1 MKQQFIRRA
10 ETKQFGFTLI
20 ELVIVIVLLG
30 LLAATAL
37 SRFLNVTDE
46 AEAAA
51 VEGVGGGFATAVAI
65 AHARWIADFNT
76 PGTPNIQINL
86 EGSNI
91 NMNENGWPANT
102 GSSGA
107 GIDDQTEVECEQIW
121 NSLLQ
126 SPPSITSSPVDR
138 GRARY
143 HVTVVNT
150 NPDICR
156 YELASV
162 QPANPPSHRIEYN
175 VGTGQ
180 VITTVPDLN

>member
-1 MKQQFIRRA
+1 MHNQRGSRLQ
-10 ETKQFGFTLI
+10 GFTLV
-20 ELVIVIVLLG
+20 ELVIVIVILG

-37 SRFLNVTDE
+37 SRFLDVTDE

-65 AHARWIADFNT
+65 AHARWIADKHS

-102 GSSGA
+102 DTVGA
-107 GIDDQTEVECEQIW
+107 GLNDQNEQECQQVW

-126 SPPSITSSPVDR
+126 SPPSTSVAATDR
-138 GRARY
+138 GKARY
-143 HVTVVNT
+143 HVTVVNA
-150 NPDICR
+150 NPDVCR

-162 QPANPPSHRIEYN
+162 PAANPPSHRIEYN

-180 VITTVPDLN
+180 VITTVPDL

>member
-1 MKQQFIRRA
+1 MSTRKVNGRSKQA
-10 ETKQFGFTLI
+10 GFTLI

-30 LLAATAL
+30 VLAATAL

-46 AEAAA
+46 AQAAA
-51 VEGVGGGFATAVAI
+51 VEGVGGGFATAVTI

-76 PGTPNIQINL
+76 PGTENIQINL
-86 EGSNI
+86 EGSNV

-102 GSSGA
+102 GSTG
-107 GIDDQTEVECEQIW
+107 GGLNDQTEAECEQVW

-126 SPPSITSSPVDR
+126 SPPSLTSSPADR
-138 GRARY
+138 GSARY
-143 HVTVVNT
+143 HVTTVNS

-162 QPANPPSHRIEYN
+162 PAASPPSHRIEYN
-175 VGTGQ
+175 LGTGQ

>member
-1 MKQQFIRRA
+1 MKVTGVKGQSRQR
-10 ETKQFGFTLI
+10 GFTLI

-30 LLAATAL
+30 LLAVTAL
-37 SRFLNVTDE
+37 SRFLNVTEE
-46 AEAAA
+46 AQAAA

-65 AHARWIADFNT
+65 AHARWVADFNT
-76 PGTPNIQINL
+76 PGTENVQINL

-102 GSSGA
+102 GSSG
-107 GIDDQTEVECEQIW
+107 GGLNDQTEAECEQIW

-126 SPPSITSSPVDR
+126 SPPSLTSSPADR
-138 GRARY
+138 GSARY
-143 HVTVVNT
+143 HVTTVNS

-162 QPANPPSHRIEYN
+162 PAASPPSHRIEYN

-180 VITTVPDLN
+180 VITTVPDLD